1 MVSSDAEEPGDCE
14 WPDLREVA
22 EMRRQGGCGGGG
34 GRLAAPGG
42 GRWLPGVG
50 AAAGVAG
57 GGLRPGT
64 GWTQGPGLATTTGR
78 NGKPWKSW
86 KNRGGGGCQFD
97 GLGAPGRFE
106 ESCAEHLTIEDE
118 VWENSV
124 DCHVGCLCQEQLG
137 HTMSHPSCLSCTERL
152 LWTFSIESQTG
163 THFIL
168 LTSVV
173 FCVQG
178 ESVRVCDQQGSNTS
192 KAVECFQLGIDLHL
206 KPCVVTYTPVID
218 SFARGGRVRHSDP
231 QSDAVGALWPLWPL
245 WPPRRGGRAVF
256 FGNAPWPPWPRNIS
270 ARQLGR

>member
-1 MVSSDAEEPGDCE
+1 MPWGANFDAMSDAEVFSWQTSQSSKNRGLSEPVRWSRPCAKGQGIDWTTSGDTSEPSFSLQFGVEGICQYWRSSGCRCLVSSDAEEPGGCE

-34 GRLAAPGG
+34 GRLAATGG
-42 GRWLPGVG
+42 GQWLPGVG

-57 GGLRPGT
+57 RGLRPGT
-64 GWTQGPGLATTTGR
+64 GWTQGPGVAATTGR
-78 NGKPWKSW
+78 NGWSTWKPWKPWKPW

-163 THFIL
+163 TQFISIY
-168 LTSVV
+168 SV
-173 FCVQG
+173 
-178 ESVRVCDQQGSNTS
+178 D
-192 KAVECFQLGIDLHL
+192 
-206 KPCVVTYTPVID
+206 
-218 SFARGGRVRHSDP
+218 
-231 QSDAVGALWPLWPL
+231 
-245 WPPRRGGRAVF
+245 
-256 FGNAPWPPWPRNIS
+256 
-270 ARQLGR
+270 